1 MRYLSEEY
9 NKIADPLGYDI
20 LTAKKNL
27 LKTEKGFETTLRV
40 KGLTITMKLENSEQY
55 KRPSFYVTLKGYGL
69 LYLCPTHAISKE
81 NMLVWINH
89 FLTYVYKTPDYYGD
103 IKEAVD
109 TVTNS

>member
-55 KRPSFYVTLKGYGL
+55 KRPNFYVTLKGYGL
-69 LYLCPTHAISKE
+69 LYLCPTHVISKE

-109 TVTNS
+109 IATNS